1 MHPSFLALFGYRLLV
16 LVRSFLDFAAE
27 ARWSLELG
35 MEDLALFGLV
45 ATPAVFLEF
54 AEFVVSIFYGI
65 FRLGRSVRFIEL
77 LEPIWE
83 VSLGGRSHRDIWYDG
98 GGGGGG
104 HSNRGSLRSMPGRP
118 GVHWRQESAL
128 HLFWSCAHSS
138 LGLLYVGTLEIAPLS
153 AREYQ

>member
-54 AEFVVSIFYGI
+54 AEFVVF
-65 FRLGRSVRFIEL
+65 
-77 LEPIWE
+77 
-83 VSLGGRSHRDIWYDG
+83 
-98 GGGGGG
+98 
-104 HSNRGSLRSMPGRP
+104 LRHFPAWQ
-118 GVHWRQESAL
+118 V
-128 HLFWSCAHSS
+128 C
-138 LGLLYVGTLEIAPLS
+138 
-153 AREYQ
+153 